1 MYSFLLL
8 SFLIFFFFSVL
19 LAFLFFSSF
28 VFSFFLFSSLL
39 SFFSFLTVYV
49 VIKMVKTEK
58 NTRASSN
65 AAVLGD
71 NIQDIVKELDHTLV
85 DKSSK
90 IEWLLERLEFYKDHS
105 VLVFSSWY
113 YSNCS
118 SFFY

>member
-1 MYSFLLL
+1 
-8 SFLIFFFFSVL
+8 
-19 LAFLFFSSF
+19 
-28 VFSFFLFSSLL
+28 
-39 SFFSFLTVYV
+39 
-49 VIKMVKTEK
+49 MVKTEK

-71 NIQDIVKELDHTLV
+71 NIQDIVKELDYTLV